1 MSNQGDENAWLVTWS
16 DSITLLMAFFVVL
29 LSISTIDQ
37 SKVESLQAGLDQDFL
52 KTSRDL
58 PFTEIEKK
66 IAEIVQTKS
75 LEDDVTVLNSPLGVT
90 IEFSSHLLFESG
102 QADIKSKMVPILTE
116 LVTAIKESSS
126 INYLISI
133 EGHTDNIPIR
143 TNIFAS
149 NWELSALRATHVVR
163 LLIQKGIPYTNVRAI
178 AYADSRPMVPNVGDN
193 GRPIRKNQ
201 AANRR
206 VLMHIERQH

>member
-90 IEFSSHLLFESG
+90 IEFSSHLLF
-102 QADIKSKMVPILTE
+102 
-116 LVTAIKESSS
+116 
-126 INYLISI
+126 
-133 EGHTDNIPIR
+133 
-143 TNIFAS
+143 
-149 NWELSALRATHVVR
+149 
-163 LLIQKGIPYTNVRAI
+163 
-178 AYADSRPMVPNVGDN
+178 
-193 GRPIRKNQ
+193 
-201 AANRR
+201 
-206 VLMHIERQH
+206 